1 MADDSTENKQTRLRT
16 SRPDLLAVPQ
26 LTRETTIESENTNN
40 SPKTSRTQ
48 FTFTKLSPPT
58 RLYFH
63 RGETTRKC
71 LQFFSCF
78 CAAYTKRR
86 GKKIARF
93 RSRENRGKF
102 RDFYVQI
109 ATMLEVENE
118 KLCKIDFPI
127 HTQKMHRLS
136 HNKRLR
142 RLMRCNKIDFTKS
155 LTLLLFIPS
164 CGNIKIAQICAK
176 CTSEFIISIF
186 SSSPFDLHGTCEQ
199 ISNLRKSNWLYV
211 FTYRNLSL
219 RRDQTQQAHQHN
231 TLQHDSKLQSNSLH
245 KTATKFSVE
254 TFISVKRRR
263 ATGYEWISN
272 SLPISKNIIKSKV
285 VPYYSAHFSSIAFVW
300 FVSVI

>member
-16 SRPDLLAVPQ
+16 SRPDLLAAPQ
-26 LTRETTIESENTNN
+26 LTRETTMENENTNN

-142 RLMRCNKIDFTKS
+142 RLLRCNKIDFTKS

-199 ISNLRKSNWLYV
+199 ILNLRKSSWLYLSESV
-211 FTYRNLSL
+211 ASL
-219 RRDQTQQAHQHN
+219 R
-231 TLQHDSKLQSNSLH
+231 SNSASTSTQYTSTWLQIAIKFTSQNCGKVLRWNFH
-245 KTATKFSVE
+245 LGQTKASDWLRVDLE
-254 TFISVKRRR
+254 
-263 ATGYEWISN
+263 
-272 SLPISKNIIKSKV
+272 
-285 VPYYSAHFSSIAFVW
+285 
-300 FVSVI
+300 